1 MICLDWIFLCKMFNF
16 MVTNMENMVFFENKL
31 YIFSMIGAARIV
43 TEKMALS
50 PYFQENENLWF
61 HVYPGKD
68 HGLVAFGDRIWNAF
82 RIMWN

>member
-1 MICLDWIFLCKMFNF
+1 MFIS
-16 MVTNMENMVFFENKL
+16 MV
-31 YIFSMIGAARIV
+31 GAAEMV
-43 TEKMALS
+43 TEKLAQS

-68 HGLVAFGDRIWNAF
+68 HGLEAFIGRIWNSF